1 MKNCRARA
9 LISAALSLFIGPS
22 LPAAEMP
29 RLVEHEGRYAL
40 MVEGQPFLLLGAQM
54 NNSSAWPASLEEVWP
69 AIEAIHANT
78 LEAPVYWEQLEPQP
92 GKFDF
97 SNLEDLVRQARAHHV
112 YLVLLWFGTWK
123 NGKMHYVPEWVKSDL
138 AQFPR
143 VINRRGEPTD
153 VLSPHATSNLEA
165 DKKAFARLMQHLRQ
179 IDGDQHTVLLVQ
191 VENES
196 GRIYLPEP
204 PRSRRLAA

>member
-1 MKNCRARA
+1 MKIFLARA
-9 LISAALSLFIGPS
+9 LISASFAVLIGPG
-22 LPAAEMP
+22 LHAAEMP
-29 RLVEHEGRYAL
+29 RLVKHDGRYAL
-40 MVEGQPFLLLGAQM
+40 MVDGQPFLVLGAQM
-54 NNSSAWPASLEEVWP
+54 NNSSAWPASLSQVWP

-97 SNLEDLVRQARAHHV
+97 SNLEELVRQARAHRV

-143 VINRRGEPTD
+143 VINARGEPID

-179 IDGDQHTVLLVQ
+179 IDG
-191 VENES
+191 
-196 GRIYLPEP
+196 
-204 PRSRRLAA
+204 